1 MLQRAY
7 LSSGS
12 RLILPFF
19 SFAMP
24 PGQIASLLEHVYGP
38 YPDTVI
44 LNDNFPR
51 PGVKPPLRQL
61 QLYSS
66 KQNIG

>member
-1 MLQRAY
+1 
-7 LSSGS
+7 
-12 RLILPFF
+12 
-19 SFAMP
+19 MP
-24 PGQIASLLEHVYGP
+24 PGQIASLLENVYGP

-51 PGVKPPLRQL
+51 LGVKPSLRQL
-61 QLYSS
+61 QLYSG